1 VIVADSHALI
11 WWILSPDMLSARV
24 RDVFGQRVIGVT
36 ATSCYEIAR
45 LIVRRRVEIDVD
57 PYEWLQNLLVLPRV
71 TFLPFTVDVAATA
84 AKLPGTVSDPIDR
97 IIVATALHMGVP
109 LVTKDHK
116 IIASGVVTTIW

>member
-1 VIVADSHALI
+1 MIVADSHALI

>member
-1 VIVADSHALI
+1 
-11 WWILSPDMLSARV
+11 MLSARV